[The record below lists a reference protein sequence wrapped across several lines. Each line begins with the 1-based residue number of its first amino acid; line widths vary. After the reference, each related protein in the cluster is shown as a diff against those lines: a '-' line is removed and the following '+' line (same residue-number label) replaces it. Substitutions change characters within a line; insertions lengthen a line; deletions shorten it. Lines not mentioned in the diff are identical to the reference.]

1 MATVHRLAEP
11 RNISMPVKA
20 LWLAALT
27 LFSTL
32 SACATMQNGSAAA
45 QPLADEVAV
54 STTLDT
60 LYRAFCF
67 DAHAEPDWETQ
78 RGLFAEG
85 AAFAAPFGSGDT
97 PRAVNAEQFITD
109 FRKHVQTSPRGKT
122 GYHESIVHAQIQ
134 VFGTIA
140 HAFVV
145 FDGFVPGDAPDA
157 RGVDSIQLVRGPE
170 GWMVASFTTQYES
183 ADTPLPK
190 SFLPH

>member
-1 MATVHRLAEP
+1 MATVHRPAGD
-11 RNISMPVKA
+11 RKISLPVKA
-20 LWLAALT
+20 SRLAALT

-32 SACATMQNGSAAA
+32 SACATMQNGPAAV
-45 QPLADEVAV
+45 QPPADEVAV
-54 STTLDT
+54 SATLDA

-67 DAHAEPDWETQ
+67 DANAEPDWDTQ

-85 AAFAAPFGSGDT
+85 AAFAAPFEAGDT

-109 FRKHVQTSPRGKT
+109 FQNYVQTSRRGET

-145 FDGFVPGDAPDA
+145 FDGFIPGDAPDS
-157 RGVDSIQLVRGPE
+157 RGVDSIQLVRGPD
-170 GWMVASFTTQYES
+170 GWLVASFTTQYES
-183 ADTPLPK
+183 ADTQVPRH
-190 SFLPH
+190 FLPY